1 MIDSTVRSPSE
12 KTRPMISCSTACT
25 SPSSAPSW
33 MIERISAS
41 VTLLSALCSP
51 NRRVMPDVLLESSHT
66 KGDATSE
73 SARMGRATIFAAR
86 SAAFMPMR
94 LGTSSPKMIVR

>member
-12 KTRPMISCSTACT
+12 KTRPMICCSTACT

-41 VTLLSALCSP
+41 VTLLSARCRPS
-51 NRRVMPDVLLESSHT
+51 RRATPAVLLESSHT
-66 KGDATSE
+66 KGDAATE
-73 SARMGRATIFAAR
+73 SSRIGCATIFAAR

>member
-12 KTRPMISCSTACT
+12 KTRPMICCSTFCT

-33 MIERISAS
+33 IIERISAS
-41 VTLLSALCSP
+41 VTLLSARCSP
-51 NRRVMPDVLLESSHT
+51 SSRVIPDVLLESSQT
-66 KGDATSE
+66 KGDAMIE
-73 SARMGRATIFAAR
+73 SHRIGRATIFAAR